1 MVQGLCCSTEAHWR
15 FKRGRSRLDFQL
27 FFFPL
32 SLLKLN
38 CQVTDLNKEA
48 SISFNNNSG
57 KPTLVRVLCRS
68 FLVFRLCLKK
78 KKKSLNKFAL
88 FSGKQ
93 SDAKVRPVCR
103 TFNLLGIWFTQLWQ
117 REHYTKGLTG
127 KNLLINTRVF
137 CAMSLGTGCQFLR
150 YFPLHR
156 KGN

>member
-1 MVQGLCCSTEAHWR
+1 MQHRSSLEIQERKKQNR
-15 FKRGRSRLDFQL
+15 FSA
-27 FFFPL
+27 FFFFFPPL

-48 SISFNNNSG
+48 SVSFNDNSG

-68 FLVFRLCLKK
+68 FLVFRLCLKKK